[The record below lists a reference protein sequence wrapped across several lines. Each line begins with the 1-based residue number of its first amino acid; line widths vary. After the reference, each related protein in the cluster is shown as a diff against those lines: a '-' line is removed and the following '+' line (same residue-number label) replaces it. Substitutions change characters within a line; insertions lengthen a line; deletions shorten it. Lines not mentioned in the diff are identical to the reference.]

1 MPCVCKLTDVKNLVR
16 TKKKKKKENVV
27 DNDIIYASVPQYIIT
42 KN

>member
-16 TKKKKKKENVV
+16 TKKKKKNVV
-27 DNDIIYASVPQYIIT
+27 DNDIIYASVPQYIIS

>member
-16 TKKKKKKENVV
+16 TKKKKKKVV

>member
-16 TKKKKKKENVV
+16 TKKKNKNVV

>member
-1 MPCVCKLTDVKNLVR
+1 MPCVCKLTDVKNLV
-16 TKKKKKKENVV
+16 KKNVV

>member
-16 TKKKKKKENVV
+16 TKKKKENVV
-27 DNDIIYASVPQYIIT
+27 DNDIIYASVPQYIIS

>member
-16 TKKKKKKENVV
+16 TKKKKKKNVV
-27 DNDIIYASVPQYIIT
+27 DNDVIYASVPQYIIT